1 MIIGLT
7 GGIASGKS
15 TVSKML
21 KDLGAH
27 IIDADI
33 IARKVVEKGQKAYNR
48 IVQSFG
54 VEILQQNGE
63 LNRKKLGN
71 IVFSDKTKLDL
82 LNRITHPE
90 IISSIAE
97 EIAIAKAKGYKIIVL
112 DAAMLLELGLQDTVD
127 LVWLVVVS
135 QEIQIK
141 RLMERDK
148 LSLEEAECRIN
159 SQFKNEEK
167 IKYADEIINNEK
179 NIEEVKEEVVI
190 LFSNLVLGENR
201 GWQKE
206 ENTAKF

>member
-54 VEILQQNGE
+54 VEILQENGE
-63 LNRKKLGN
+63 LNRKKLGD

-90 IISSIAE
+90 IMSSIAE
-97 EIAIAKAKGYKIIVL
+97 EIAIAKANEYKIIVL
-112 DAAMLLELGLQDTVD
+112 DAAILLELGLQDMVD
-127 LVWLVVVS
+127 SVWLVVVS
-135 QEIQIK
+135 RETQIE

-148 LSLEEAECRIN
+148 LSLDEAECRMN
-159 SQFKNEEK
+159 SQLKNEEK
-167 IKYADEIINNEK
+167 IKYADQIINNEK
-179 NIEEVKEEVVI
+179 TIEEVKADVVK
-190 LFSNLVLGENR
+190 LFSNLVFGGE
-201 GWQKE
+201 
-206 ENTAKF
+206 

>member
-15 TVSKML
+15 TISKIL

-33 IARKVVEKGQKAYNR
+33 IARKVVGKGQKAYNK

-54 VEILQQNGE
+54 EEILQDDGE
-63 LNRKKLGN
+63 LNRKKLGD

-90 IISSIAE
+90 IISSIDE
-97 EIAIAKAKGYKIIVL
+97 EISCVKAKGYKMIVL
-112 DAAMLLELGLQDTVD
+112 DAAILLELGLQNMVD
-127 LVWLVVVS
+127 SVWLVVVS
-135 QEIQIK
+135 KETQVK

-148 LSLEEAECRIN
+148 LSLDEAEKRIN
-159 SQFKNEEK
+159 SQLKNEEK
-167 IKYADEIINNEK
+167 IKYADQIIGNEK
-179 NIEEVKEEVVI
+179 TIEEVKEDVVK
-190 LFSNLVLGENR
+190 LFSNLGFGGE
-201 GWQKE
+201 
-206 ENTAKF
+206 